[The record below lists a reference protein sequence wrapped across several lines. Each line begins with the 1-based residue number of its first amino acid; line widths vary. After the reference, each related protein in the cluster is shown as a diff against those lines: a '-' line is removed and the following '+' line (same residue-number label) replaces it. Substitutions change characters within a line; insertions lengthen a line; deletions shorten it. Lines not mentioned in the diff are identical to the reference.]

1 MGTIDPAAL
10 TASLQRLAREGTTDA
25 LLPTLRSVV
34 DACAELFGV
43 SGSGI
48 MLADE
53 QNMIRYVA
61 ASDGP
66 GRILEEVESETGQ
79 GPCTQAFVTNQVVP
93 SSDVTAESRWPR
105 LAALIQSHGVRAVL
119 GVPVRLGGAPVGT
132 LDLYKTEPHEW
143 SDGECAALSRYGEVT
158 EAALAAALAAHT
170 AGELADQLQYALDYR
185 IVIERGIGYLMA
197 RDHLDQVGAFNRL
210 RQAARNSQSKIGEVA
225 EHLLDTGELPTK
237 SES

>member
-1 MGTIDPAAL
+1 MNAIDPEAL
-10 TASLQRLAREGTTDA
+10 TASLQRLAGQGTADQ

-34 DACAELFGV
+34 TACVDLFGV

-53 QNMIRYVA
+53 QNVTRYVA

-66 GRILEEVESETGQ
+66 GRILEVLETQTGQ

-93 SSDVTAESRWPR
+93 SSDVTVDSRWPR
-105 LAALIQSHGVRAVL
+105 LATLIKPHGVRAVL
-119 GVPVRLGGAPVGT
+119 GLPVRLGGAPVGT
-132 LDLYKTEPHEW
+132 LDVYMGTPHAWTE
-143 SDGECAALSRYGEVT
+143 DECAALSRYGEVI
-158 EAALAAALAAHT
+158 EASLAAAVSAHT

-197 RDHLDQVGAFNRL
+197 RDDLDQVAAFNRL
-210 RQAARNSQSKIGEVA
+210 RQAARSSQTKIGEVA
-225 EHLLDTGELPTK
+225 AHLLDTGRLPN
-237 SES
+237 S